1 MSQYM
6 RVVPSRSNSSHG
18 LSDGNES
25 RPAPGSY
32 EVLMPSKTPGDF
44 LLEILALAV
53 GGALGVLLGKLI
65 ERWLDG
71 DSTVW
76 E

>member
-1 MSQYM
+1 
-6 RVVPSRSNSSHG
+6 
-18 LSDGNES
+18 
-25 RPAPGSY
+25 
-32 EVLMPSKTPGDF
+32 MPSKTPGDF